1 MIKKAILL
9 AIIVIVLLVSLIFSQ
24 DKQKPMT
31 LEECLIRA
39 MEKNL
44 GLQVQVLQPE
54 RAGLSVSLAA
64 EKFLPSLSFQYNSQN
79 LKSPSFSWIDAAGA
93 VLTKYS
99 EYTAE
104 LIQSIPTGGQMRAS
118 LGGDRYDT
126 NRNFLTIN
134 PRYGSQ
140 LAFSFSQPLL
150 KDFGFKISRKEI
162 IAAQNNKDIAE
173 NSYRTAVLDTLYTV
187 EEAYWNL
194 VFNSENLKAKQQS
207 LELAGDLLARNKKE
221 LEIGMMAPID
231 ILSAQADVA
240 TREADIL
247 QAEVQVKNSEDA
259 LRTLLNLK
267 DRNGS
272 ENLTIVPADA
282 PSPEKKEVSM
292 ESALAQAMANR
303 PELRS
308 AKLDMK
314 NKELDLTYSRNQLL
328 PDLSFRA
335 DYWSPGISGTQILYA
350 DDNPLTGIIIGQIPG
365 QSKDALKDAMKFKYK
380 NWAVGLTL
388 SFPLN
393 TVFSRALAAQ
403 ARVNMEE
410 AAIMIE
416 EKEQQVFLEVRN
428 AVREVETD
436 AKRIE
441 AYAAAR
447 RLAEKKLEAEERKAK
462 AGLST
467 NYLVLLNQRDLANAQ
482 TNELRSRIDYVLS
495 LAKLDKA
502 TGTSL
507 EKRNIKL
514 VSK

>member
-1 MIKKAILL
+1 MIKKVILL
-9 AIIVIVLLVSLIFSQ
+9 TIIIIVLLVSLIFSQ
-24 DKQKPMT
+24 DRQKPMT

-54 RAGLSVSLAA
+54 LAGLSVSLAA

-104 LIQSIPTGGQMRAS
+104 LVQLIPTGGQMRAS

-140 LAFSFSQPLL
+140 LSFSFAQPLL

-194 VFNSENLKAKQQS
+194 VFNSENLKVKQQS
-207 LELAGDLLARNKKE
+207 LELASNLLARNKKE

-282 PSPEKKEVSM
+282 PSPEKREVSM
-292 ESALAQAMANR
+292 DSALALAMANR

-335 DYWSPGISGTQILYA
+335 DYWSPGVSGTQILYA
-350 DDNPLTGIIIGQIPG
+350 EDNPLTGIIIGQIPG
-365 QSKDALKDAMKFKYK
+365 QSKDALKDALKFKYK

-393 TVFSRALAAQ
+393 IVFSRALAAQ

-410 AAIMIE
+410 AAIMLE

>member
-54 RAGLSVSLAA
+54 RVGLSVSLAA

-104 LIQSIPTGGQMRAS
+104 LVQLIPTGGQMRAS

-134 PRYGSQ
+134 PRYGGQ
-140 LAFSFSQPLL
+140 LSFSFAQPLL

-194 VFNSENLKAKQQS
+194 VFNSENLKVKQQS
-207 LELAGDLLARNKKE
+207 LKLASDLLERNKKE

-231 ILSAQADVA
+231 ILSAQADAA

-247 QAEVQVKNSEDA
+247 QAEVQVKNGEDA

-267 DRNGS
+267 GEDGN
-272 ENLTIVPADA
+272 ENLPLVPADA

-350 DDNPLTGIIIGQIPG
+350 EDNPLTGIIIGQIPG

-410 AAIMIE
+410 AAIMLE

-428 AVREVETD
+428 AVRVVETN

>member
-44 GLQVQVLQPE
+44 RLQVQVLQPE

-104 LIQSIPTGGQMRAS
+104 LVQLIPTGGQMRAS

-134 PRYGSQ
+134 PRYGGQ
-140 LAFSFSQPLL
+140 LSFSFAQPLL

-173 NSYRTAVLDTLYTV
+173 NSYRTAVLETLYTV

-194 VFNSENLKAKQQS
+194 VFNSENLKVKQQS
-207 LELAGDLLARNKKE
+207 LKLASDLLARNKKE

-247 QAEVQVKNSEDA
+247 QAEVQEKNSEDS
-259 LRTLLNLK
+259 LRTLLNIK
-267 DRNGS
+267 DKEESLNS
-272 ENLTIVPADA
+272 PIVPADA
-282 PSPEKKEVSM
+282 PSLEKIEVSM

-308 AKLDMK
+308 ARLDMK

-328 PDLSFRA
+328 PDLSLRA

-350 DDNPLTGIIIGQIPG
+350 EDNPLTGIIIGQVPG
-365 QSKDALKDAMKFKYK
+365 QSKDALRDA
-380 NWAVGLTL
+380 
-388 SFPLN
+388 
-393 TVFSRALAAQ
+393 
-403 ARVNMEE
+403 
-410 AAIMIE
+410 
-416 EKEQQVFLEVRN
+416 
-428 AVREVETD
+428 
-436 AKRIE
+436 
-441 AYAAAR
+441 
-447 RLAEKKLEAEERKAK
+447 
-462 AGLST
+462 
-467 NYLVLLNQRDLANAQ
+467 
-482 TNELRSRIDYVLS
+482 
-495 LAKLDKA
+495 
-502 TGTSL
+502 
-507 EKRNIKL
+507 
-514 VSK
+514 

>member
-1 MIKKAILL
+1 MIKKLILL
-9 AIIVIVLLVSLIFSQ
+9 TIIVFILLVSLIFSQ
-24 DKQKPMT
+24 DKPKPMT
-31 LEECLIRA
+31 LEECLVRA

-79 LKSPSFSWIDAAGA
+79 IKSPSFSWIDATGA

-104 LIQSIPTGGQMRAS
+104 IVQSIPTGGQFKAS
-118 LGGDRYDT
+118 LGGDTYDT
-126 NRNFLTIN
+126 NKNFLTIN
-134 PRYGSQ
+134 PRYGST
-140 LAFSFSQPLL
+140 LFFSFAQPLL

-162 IAAQNNKDIAE
+162 IAAQNLKDIAE
-173 NSYRTAVLDTLYTV
+173 NGYRTAVLDTLYTV
-187 EEAYWNL
+187 EEAYWSL
-194 VFNSENLKAKQQS
+194 VFNNENLKVKRQS
-207 LELAGDLLARNKKE
+207 LKLASGLLARNKKE

-231 ILSAQADVA
+231 ILSAEAEVA

-247 QAEVQVKNSEDA
+247 QADVQVKNSEDT
-259 LRTLLNLK
+259 LKTLLNFK
-267 DRNGS
+267 DKTGS
-272 ENLTIVPADA
+272 ESLTIVPADA
-282 PSPEKKEVSM
+282 PSLEKREVSI
-292 ESALAQAMANR
+292 ESAQAQAMANR
-303 PELRS
+303 PELQS

-314 NKELDLTYSRNQLL
+314 NKELDLTYSRNQIL
-328 PDLSFRA
+328 PDLSLRA

-350 DDNPLTGIIIGQIPG
+350 DNNPLTGIIIGQIPG
-365 QSKDALKDAMKFKYK
+365 QSRDALKDALKFRYK

-388 SFPLN
+388 SLPLN

-403 ARVNMEE
+403 ARVNLEE
-410 AAIMIE
+410 AAIKLA

-428 AVREVETD
+428 AVREVETN

-447 RLAEKKLEAEERKAK
+447 TLAEKKLDAEERKAK

-467 NYLVLLNQRDLANAQ
+467 NYNVLLNQRDLADAQ
-482 TNELRSRIDYVLS
+482 TNELRARIDYVLS
-495 LAKLDKA
+495 LAKLDKV
-502 TGTSL
+502 TGSSL
-507 EKRNIKL
+507 EKHSIKL

>member
-1 MIKKAILL
+1 MIKKVILL
-9 AIIVIVLLVSLIFSQ
+9 AIIIIIILVNIILSQ
-24 DKQKPMT
+24 DKPKPMT
-31 LEECLIRA
+31 LEECLILA

-64 EKFLPSLSFQYNSQN
+64 EKFLPSLSFQYDSQN
-79 LKSPSFSWIDAAGA
+79 VNAPSFSWIDAADA

-99 EYTAE
+99 EYTAA
-104 LIQSIPTGGQMRAS
+104 LVQAIPTGGQIRAS
-118 LGGDRYDT
+118 LGGSRSDT
-126 NRNFLTIN
+126 NRNFQTIN

-140 LAFSFSQPLL
+140 LSFSFAQPLL

-173 NSYRTAVLDTLYTV
+173 NGYRMAVLDTLYTV

-194 VFNSENLKAKQQS
+194 VFNSENLKVKRQS
-207 LELAGDLLARNKKE
+207 LKLARGLLERNKKE

-247 QAEVQVKNSEDA
+247 QAEVQEKNSEDT

-267 DRNGS
+267 DKEGS
-272 ENLTIVPADA
+272 RYSPIVPADA
-282 PSPEKKEVSM
+282 PSPEKREVSM

-303 PELRS
+303 PELQS

-328 PDLSFRA
+328 PDLIFRA

-350 DDNPLTGIIIGQIPG
+350 EDNPLTGIIIGQIPG
-365 QSKDALKDAMKFKYK
+365 QSRDALKDALKFKYK
-380 NWAVGLTL
+380 NWAVGLTFSL
-388 SFPLN
+388 PLN

-403 ARVNMEE
+403 ARVNVEE
-410 AAIMIE
+410 AAIRLA

-428 AVREVETD
+428 AAREVETN
-436 AKRIE
+436 AKRVE

-447 RLAEKKLEAEERKAK
+447 TLAEKTLEAEERKAK

-482 TNELRSRIDYVLS
+482 TNELRARIDYVLS
-495 LAKLDKA
+495 LARLDKA